1 MTPSETREV
10 MNMVRRIA
18 AIILLEPALD
28 ENYEKV
34 VPLANRCNF

>member
-1 MTPSETREV
+1 

-28 ENYEKV
+28 DNYEKV
-34 VPLANRCNF
+34 KDSTYDWAKAGH